1 MEVGI
6 RELKAHLS
14 ELVERAAQGELI
26 RVTDRGRPKAM
37 LVALPGRARVE
48 EGLAEGWIRRPSAAA
63 PVPYR
68 HRWPASRTTAEII
81 DEDRG
86 P

>member
-14 ELVERAAQGELI
+14 ELVERASQGEVI

-37 LVALPGRARVE
+37 LVALPGRARLE
-48 EGLAEGWIRRPSAAA
+48 EGLAEGWIRPPSAEAA
-63 PVPYR
+63 ERSPRR
-68 HRWPASRTTAEII
+68 HQASRSSADVV

-86 P
+86 V